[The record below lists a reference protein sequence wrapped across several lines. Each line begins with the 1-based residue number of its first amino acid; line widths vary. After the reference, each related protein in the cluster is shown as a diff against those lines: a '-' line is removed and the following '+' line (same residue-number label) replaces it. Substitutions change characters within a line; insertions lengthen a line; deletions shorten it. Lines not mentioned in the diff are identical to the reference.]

1 MSSEVSIL
9 ATTSNK
15 QPTFESTSNAP
26 PETGEGR
33 KTLNCLPN
41 ETIWRR
47 WMIEAGGLKVF
58 GRGVAERKR
67 DGGKKR
73 CREKQQRS
81 YIYETMSWVPL
92 CRQDDNYRAQA
103 KKPWL
108 GKKRDIQAAGLPPL
122 GPQDNHN
129 AKQQSYSIGYESRV
143 EDHWRR
149 DTYGQAYTGAGR
161 SKYSGLQLRGQIKVV
176 YTSLKLNLKK
186 TWINLN

>member
-1 MSSEVSIL
+1 MHYIIL
-9 ATTSNK
+9 SRGYLHWLCQHELWCLHPGNYRNK

-41 ETIWRR
+41 ETIWRH

-108 GKKRDIQAAGLPPL
+108 GKKREIFRLL
-122 GPQDNHN
+122 GCRPW
-129 AKQQSYSIGYESRV
+129 A
-143 EDHWRR
+143 
-149 DTYGQAYTGAGR
+149 
-161 SKYSGLQLRGQIKVV
+161 
-176 YTSLKLNLKK
+176 LKITTMLSSNP
-186 TWINLN
+186 TV